1 MTDQAIRPAW
11 RCLLIGVDRKWP
23 AEVKPARL
31 SAYGTAAVGREVD
44 VRRSEHIGET
54 GRAADAFSDSETACA
69 LACEP
74 SGNIHS
80 E

>member
-1 MTDQAIRPAW
+1 VISF
-11 RCLLIGVDRKWP
+11 G
-23 AEVKPARL
+23 KPRISACYVSSVSILGL